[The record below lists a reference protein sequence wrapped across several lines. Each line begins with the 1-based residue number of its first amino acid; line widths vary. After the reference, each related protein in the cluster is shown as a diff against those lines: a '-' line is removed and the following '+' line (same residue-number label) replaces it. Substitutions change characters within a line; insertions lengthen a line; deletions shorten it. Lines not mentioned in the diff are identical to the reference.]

1 MDSKQIQYIDF
12 NDAPLDELLTIV
24 NEDSLRTHLIDHP
37 YFDKTSLAEWV
48 DDKVQTDRLPG
59 CRVKVIQVEGHV
71 AGWCG
76 IQPDE
81 RGYELA
87 IVLGQAYWGIGI
99 SVFKEMLKWSNEL
112 GHTEVVFHLLESR
125 PPYKALQK
133 MSTNVEQTELLGR
146 TFTSYT
152 VAVPN

>member
-12 NDAPLDELLTIV
+12 DQGSLDELLTIV

-37 YFDKTSLAEWV
+37 YFDRASLAHWMDE
-48 DDKVQTDRLPG
+48 KAQTDHLPG
-59 CRVKVIQVEGHV
+59 CRVKIIKVDDQI

-81 RGYELA
+81 QGYELA
-87 IVLGQAYWGIGI
+87 IVLGKAYWGIGI
-99 SVFKEMLKWSNEL
+99 SVFKEMLKWSKAL

-125 PPYKALQK
+125 PQYKALQK
-133 MSTNVEQTELLGR
+133 MSTKVVQTQLLGR
-146 TFTSYT
+146 QFTTYT
-152 VAVPN
+152 VSV